1 MECRGVGVSGF
12 RGFEVSRLRGVGLI
26 RLIRQIGLIGLIG
39 LWGCARG
46 GHAQGEI
53 ATDSMDVVE
62 LDSVQA
68 EHDISL
74 DARAWSDSIMDTM
87 TLEELAG
94 QLIMPAVYANAD
106 AAELRLVREYA
117 TDCHV
122 GGVVLLKGSVE
133 GAYRIADTLRTILKA
148 PPFIA
153 IDAEWGLAM
162 RLEGTP
168 EFPRNGRISPEA
180 DETVMFDYGY
190 ELARECRE
198 IGINM
203 VLGPVL
209 DVLPE
214 GRRSSGIGSRSFG
227 KDAERA
233 ADLGVAY
240 AKGLESG
247 GVISVAKHF
256 PGHGSADAD
265 SHKRLPIVAKSREA
279 LEQKDLLPFREY
291 IGNGLSGI
299 MTGHLNVPALDENDV
314 PVTVSEKIMKDLVRE
329 DMGFGG
335 LIVTDALNMAGAG
348 GYTAADAIIAGAD
361 IVLAPADTEK
371 EVGSVIEAVR
381 SGRLSVSELR
391 DRVGIVLFYKYMNA
405 KEGHGSGK
413 IGETAEADRINK
425 LLR

>member
-1 MECRGVGVSGF
+1 RM
-12 RGFEVSRLRGVGLI
+12 
-26 RLIRQIGLIGLIG
+26 GLIGLISPIGQIG
-39 LWGCARG
+39 LISLIGLIGFQACGRG
-46 GHAQGEI
+46 GDAGGEM
-53 ATDSMDVVE
+53 AADSLAGVV

-94 QLIMPAVYANAD
+94 QLIMPAVFANAD
-106 AAELRLVREYA
+106 AAELRLLREYA

-122 GGVVLLKGSVE
+122 GGVVLLKGTVE
-133 GAYRIADTLRTILKA
+133 GSRSIADTLRAILKA

-168 EFPRNGRISPEA
+168 EFPRNGRISQET

-190 ELARECRE
+190 EVARECRE

-209 DVLPE
+209 DVLPKA
-214 GRRSSGIGSRSFG
+214 RRSSGIGSRSFG
-227 KDAERA
+227 NDADRVA
-233 ADLGVAY
+233 NLGVAY

-265 SHKRLPIVAKSREA
+265 SHKRLPIVAKSRDA
-279 LEQKDLLPFREY
+279 LEQEDLLPFREY

-299 MTGHLNVPALDENDV
+299 MTGHLNVPALDGDDV
-314 PVTVSEKIMKDLVRE
+314 PVTVSEKILKEFVRGDL
-329 DMGFGG
+329 GFSG

-348 GYTAADAIIAGAD
+348 GYSAADAIMAGAD

-371 EVGSVIEAVR
+371 EVGSIIEAVR
-381 SGRLSVSELR
+381 SGRFSVSELR
-391 DRVGIVLFYKYMNA
+391 ERVGTVLFFKYMNA
-405 KEGHGSGK
+405 KEDYGSGK

>member
-1 MECRGVGVSGF
+1 MARF
-12 RGFEVSRLRGVGLI
+12 RGM
-26 RLIRQIGLIGLIG
+26 GLIGLISLIG
-39 LWGCARG
+39 LIGFQACGRG
-46 GHAQGEI
+46 GYSRGEMEG
-53 ATDSMDVVE
+53 DSIVRGG

-106 AAELRLVREYA
+106 AAELRLLREYA

-133 GAYRIADTLRTILKA
+133 GACNIADTLRAILKA

-168 EFPRNGRISPEA
+168 EFPRNGRISQEA
-180 DETVMFDYGY
+180 DETMMFDYGY
-190 ELARECRE
+190 EVARECRE

-214 GRRSSGIGSRSFG
+214 RRRSSGIGSRSFG
-227 KDAERA
+227 NDAERVA
-233 ADLGVAY
+233 NLGVAY

-247 GVISVAKHF
+247 GVMSVAKHF

-265 SHKRLPIVAKSREA
+265 SHKRLPIVSKSREA

-299 MTGHLNVPALDENDV
+299 MTGHLNVPTLDENEV
-314 PVTVSEKIMKDLVRE
+314 PVTVSEKILKDLVRKE
-329 DMGFGG
+329 MGFGG

-348 GYTAADAIIAGAD
+348 GYSAADAIMAGAD

-371 EVGSVIEAVR
+371 EVGSIIEAVR
-381 SGRLSVSELR
+381 SGRFSVAELR
-391 DRVGIVLFYKYMNA
+391 DRVGMVLFFKYMNA
-405 KEGHGSGK
+405 KEDLGSGN
-413 IGETAEADRINK
+413 IGETAEAERINK